1 MGKSADTTRR
11 NWGGRTRAVRG
22 GLDRSGHHETAE
34 AMYLTSGFVYGS
46 AAEAEEAF
54 ASKTSTRFV
63 YSRFGNPTVAMFEE
77 RLRQIEGAGACRAVA
92 SGMAAVSASLLSQ
105 VRAGDRVVACR
116 ALFGSCQ
123 YIVGELLPRYGVESV
138 FVDGTDAA
146 QWRAALSK
154 PTKAVFL
161 ETPSNPMLEV
171 IDLAMVADLAH
182 RAGARVVV
190 DNVFAT
196 PLLQKPLELGAD
208 IVVYS
213 ATKHIDGQGRCLG
226 GAVLGSAEWVEA
238 ELVPFLRHTGPALS
252 PFNAWTLAK
261 GLETLALRV
270 DASCASALALAQ
282 RFEGHAKLSSL
293 RYPFLPS
300 HPQYE
305 LARRQMSAGGT
316 IVTLGFAGGKA
327 AAFRFLDALEIVD
340 ISNNL
345 GDSKSLSCHPATT
358 THQRLTVEQRAHLGI
373 DEGTVRLSVGLE
385 DLADLEADLRQALD
399 AA

>member
-1 MGKSADTTRR
+1 MGKSAVTTRR

>member
-1 MGKSADTTRR
+1 MGKSADTTGR
-11 NWGGRTRAVRG
+11 NWGGRTRAVRA

-77 RLRQIEGAGACRAVA
+77 RLRQLEGAGACRAVA

-105 VRAGDRVVACR
+105 VRAGDRVVASR

-182 RAGARVVV
+182 RVGARVVV

-282 RFEGHAKLSSL
+282 RLEGHPKLSSL

-305 LARRQMSAGGT
+305 LSRRQMRAGGT